1 MKAEIL
7 VEAKGNKWNKIA
19 DRLKTKKEIKE
30 VYLVDGKYSLV
41 AKYEGEETSLQSIR
55 ELLEE
60 YGAKGEVV
68 VLHAS
73 MKNGKFRYFNPN
85 LKPASKT
92 K

>member
-41 AKYEGEETSLQSIR
+41 AKYEGEETSLRSIQ

-73 MKNGKFRYFNPN
+73 MKKGKFKYFDSAN
-85 LKPASKT
+85 LDSLK
-92 K
+92 